1 MKQTV
6 CSRWASQSNSE
17 RFCTVYQRQGER
29 ERGREG
35 GFDEVDSFF
44 EMSFSEQLREILYS
58 LPEGR

>member
-1 MKQTV
+1 M
-6 CSRWASQSNSE
+6 RE
-17 RFCTVYQRQGER
+17 RGRDGRLDEGMN
-29 ERGREG
+29 RGREG